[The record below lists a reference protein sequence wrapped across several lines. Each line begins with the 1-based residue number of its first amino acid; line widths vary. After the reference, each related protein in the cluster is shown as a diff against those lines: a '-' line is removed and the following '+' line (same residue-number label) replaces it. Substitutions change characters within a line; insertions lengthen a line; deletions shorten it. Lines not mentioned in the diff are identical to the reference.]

1 MFPFTNQKKKIL
13 TGLQQDMCTGLHPGA
28 QVSRVGPFYSS
39 LGREFPMS
47 HITSDNLQDS
57 RPVSRVAEPYA
68 LAAEEDRC
76 AVRHRVAVPAKMR
89 FSGCSNFAVK
99 VTDLSLAGFA
109 CDALVQAHPGTRCW
123 LTLPGLTPLEAEV
136 VHRSN
141 LGIGCAFHTMLN
153 AAVLNRYTTNYPA

>member
-1 MFPFTNQKKKIL
+1 
-13 TGLQQDMCTGLHPGA
+13 
-28 QVSRVGPFYSS
+28 
-39 LGREFPMS
+39 MS
-47 HITSDNLQDS
+47 HITSDDLKVS
-57 RPVSRVAEPYA
+57 RPASHIVEPYA

-89 FSGCSNFAVK
+89 FSGCSSFATK

-123 LTLPGLTPLEAEV
+123 LTLPGLVPLEAEV

-141 LGIGCAFHTMLN
+141 LGIGCAFHNMLN
-153 AAVLNRYTTNYPA
+153 AAVLDRFIVGYPAA